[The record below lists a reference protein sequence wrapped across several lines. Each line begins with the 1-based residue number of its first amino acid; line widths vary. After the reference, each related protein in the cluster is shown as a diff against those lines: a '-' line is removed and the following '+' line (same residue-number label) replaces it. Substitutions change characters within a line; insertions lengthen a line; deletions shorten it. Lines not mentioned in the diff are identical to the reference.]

1 MVKHRHNLVFWLV
14 SAALIIS
21 GCNTTKRLG
30 DDELLL
36 QKNKIKFDDA
46 ISIDTDNLDE
56 AIRQKPNRKVLGIF
70 PLYVWAYN
78 VPNPDK
84 FEAKNEKRLEKL
96 KKKNE
101 KRKEKGKELKELKP
115 YGSWWR
121 ETVGEPPVVYDHE
134 ATRRSV
140 AQLETYL
147 LKRGWFNATVSADS
161 TVDGKKVTV
170 TYRVE
175 AGKPYEIDTLRYSIP
190 DSSIYHYTLA
200 LREKRKTLRHGDQF
214 NIDEL
219 NEEREALND
228 HFRNLGYYD
237 FNKELIYFDVD
248 SNLSKHAV
256 ELTLGIT
263 PRRIPYSGDPDS
275 LVVAPY
281 KRYKINSITVMDIP
295 AIRNESVP
303 FSDTLEV
310 QDYIVIDQGQLNIK
324 PKILYQN
331 ILFKKGEY
339 YQLESVTR
347 TYRRLSALPRVR
359 STSVRFTP
367 TSDDPENTLLDCTI
381 RLSPSPK
388 QNISFESRGT
398 NRGGFLGVAGSAAY
412 QNKNVFGGAELFSF
426 NLTGGFEAQQL
437 LTQSG
442 STDDLRSNFRGNS
455 YFNTLEFGPEVSL
468 TFPRFLLPFKPQRF
482 AKSSDPKTT
491 LTANLSYQ
499 SRPDYERTRSFGSI
513 AYKWNETAQKSWVIS
528 PLEVSLIKINRSD
541 AFNQQLEDIGDLF
554 LTNSFQDHFIL
565 DSRIVYTYNTQRS
578 GSKSKNLYFY
588 RAELEGAGNTL
599 RGFYEL
605 AGAQQNENGSYEALG
620 IPFAQYVKTLHDFRY
635 YRNHNDKMSTAYR
648 ISGGIGV
655 PLENLN
661 VLPFE
666 KSFFGGGANDIRA
679 WQARTL
685 GPGSYRD
692 PERNFD
698 KIGDILLQANAE
710 YRFDLIDVVEAAFF
724 IDAGN
729 IWTIN
734 ADPARP
740 GADFDVDRFVS
751 EIAFGAGTGL
761 RLNFDFF
768 LIRLDLG
775 LQLKDPSL
783 DRGERWLFQPK
794 NEYNEYIRGLNAD
807 RPSDRQLPFYKMRW
821 NLNLGIGYPF

>member
-1 MVKHRHNLVFWLV
+1 M
-14 SAALIIS
+14 
-21 GCNTTKRLG
+21 
-30 DDELLL
+30 
-36 QKNKIKFDDA
+36 
-46 ISIDTDNLDE
+46 DTDNLE
-56 AIRQKPNRKVLGIF
+56 AAIRQKPNRKVLGLF

-78 VPNPDK
+78 VPDPDK
-84 FEAKNEKRLEKL
+84 MKAKNEKRLEKL
-96 KKKNE
+96 QKKNE
-101 KRKEKGKELKELKP
+101 KRKAKGKDPKKLKP

-121 ETVGEPPVVYDHE
+121 ETVGEAPVVYDHE
-134 ATRRSV
+134 ATKRSV
-140 AQLETYL
+140 QQLETYL
-147 LKRGWFNATVSADS
+147 LKHGWFNATVSADS
-161 TVDGKKVTV
+161 VVNGKKVTAI
-170 TYRVE
+170 YRIE
-175 AGKPYEIDTLRYSIP
+175 AKNAYSIDTLEYDIP
-190 DSSIYHYTLA
+190 DPKLHHYTME
-200 LREKRKTLRHGDQF
+200 LREKRKTLEPGDQF

-219 NEEREALND
+219 NEEREALTT
-228 HFRNLGYYD
+228 HFRNLGYFD

-248 SNLSKHAV
+248 SNMGKHTV

-263 PRRIPYSGDPDS
+263 PRKVPYSGDPDS
-275 LVVAPY
+275 LIVAPY
-281 KRYKINSITVMDIP
+281 KQYKINSITVVDVP
-295 AIRNESVP
+295 ALRNQSVP
-303 FSDTLEV
+303 FSDTLV
-310 QDYIVIDQGQLNIK
+310 VDGYIVVDQGQLNIK

-339 YQLESVTR
+339 YQLDHVTR
-347 TYRRLSALPRVR
+347 TYRRLSSLPRVR
-359 STSVRFTP
+359 STSVRFNP

-388 QNISFESRGT
+388 QNISFEWRGT
-398 NRGGFLGVAGSAAY
+398 NRGGFLGVSGTAAY
-412 QNKNVFGGAELFSF
+412 QNKNVFGGAELFNF
-426 NLTGGFEAQQL
+426 NISGGFEAQQL

-442 STDDLRSNFRGNS
+442 STDDLRGNFSRDS

-513 AYKWNETAQKSWVIS
+513 AYKWNETSQKSWVIS
-528 PLEVSLIKINRSD
+528 PVEVSLIKINRSE
-541 AFNQQLEDIGDLF
+541 AFNQQLDEIGDLF

-565 DSRIVYTYNTQRS
+565 DSRVVYTYNTQRS

-599 RGFYEL
+599 RGIYEMTN
-605 AGAQQNENGSYEALG
+605 AQQNENGSYEALG

-635 YRNHNDKMSTAYR
+635 YRNHNEKMSTAYR

-710 YRFDLIDVVEAAFF
+710 YRFDLIDVVEGAFF
-724 IDAGN
+724 VDAGN

-740 GADFDVDRFVS
+740 GADFDVDRFMS
-751 EIAFGAGTGL
+751 EIAFGVGTGV

-768 LIRLDLG
+768 LVRLDLG
-775 LQLKDPSL
+775 LQIKDPAL

-794 NEYNEYIRGLNAD
+794 DKYNEYIQGLNAE
-807 RPSDRQLPFYKMRW
+807 RPDGPQLSNYRWRW